1 MSPILLVFLLSS
13 HLPSFVSL
21 FQCRGK
27 DSLTLF
33 CILAADT
40 GGSCS
45 PHSLGPGWAPQLQ
58 NFPSV
63 YQHRTHLF
71 NKFKSVENW
80 VQNGVFGE
88 KNQISVFGCG
98 VGGGESYSCRSQW
111 RWPFLHQF
119 PLFCYSQFFHGSNVF
134 VVFCGFNCKSKPNHR
149 TQLHTYVITAIASNF
164 SLAGD
169 LWQEESFDAPDLCI
183 FLHCLLRV
191 MEWKN

>member
-88 KNQISVFGCG
+88 KIRFLFLGVAWG
-98 VGGGESYSCRSQW
+98 VGSLIRAGPSGGGRFYIN
-111 RWPFLHQF
+111 FLF
-119 PLFCYSQFFHGSNVF
+119 SAILNFFMAAMFLLYFAVSTANQSLTTKH
-134 VVFCGFNCKSKPNHR
+134 NC
-149 TQLHTYVITAIASNF
+149 TFML
-164 SLAGD
+164 
-169 LWQEESFDAPDLCI
+169 
-183 FLHCLLRV
+183 
-191 MEWKN
+191 